1 MAKVSMKALMET
13 GVHFGHRTRKWNPR
27 MKSYIFTERNN
38 IHIID
43 LQQTLEALEIAYAL
57 VRDTIAA
64 GGRILFVGTKR
75 QAQETIE
82 LEAARCGMPYVN
94 ARWLG
99 GTLTNWQTIRSRIDE
114 LEGLERQR
122 DSGEI
127 DRLTKKEALGIM
139 RRIDK
144 LEGRLGGIREM
155 ISVPELLFVVDV
167 KREET
172 SIHEANLLNIPV
184 IALVDTNCDPT
195 NVDFVIPSNDDAI
208 RAIKLMTSKIADAVL
223 EGMALRK
230 DEEEELVAVGPL
242 ELESAAEIEM
252 TDEELLGEATLAKL
266 MSGEFDE
273 KLVSEDS
280 GTDAEEVADEPVS
293 EEVAD
298 EPGMEAVDLEE
309 AELLEEVAVA
319 EESEALEEAEEE
331 VVEASESAAVDEKED
346 EA

>member
-1 MAKVSMKALMET
+1 MAVVTMKALLET

-82 LEAARCGMPYVN
+82 LEAKRCMMPYVN

-114 LEGLERQR
+114 LQGLERRR
-122 DSGEI
+122 DSGEL

-155 ISVPELLFVVDV
+155 MSVPDLLFVVDV
-167 KREET
+167 RREET
-172 SIHEANLLNIPV
+172 AIHEANLLNIPV

-195 NVDFVIPSNDDAI
+195 NVDYVIPSNDDAI
-208 RAIKLMTSKIADAVL
+208 RAIKLMTSKIADAVI
-223 EGMALRK
+223 EGLALRK
-230 DEEEELVAVGPL
+230 DEEEELVALGPL
-242 ELESAAEIEM
+242 ELEAAAEIEM

-273 KLVSEDS
+273 KSVTEAMVEDS
-280 GTDAEEVADEPVS
+280 EKVDDEL
-293 EEVAD
+293 E
-298 EPGMEAVDLEE
+298 MEALDLEE
-309 AELLEEVAVA
+309 AELLEEREV
-319 EESEALEEAEEE
+319 EEE
-331 VVEASESAAVDEKED
+331 IEVDEGSEEEGVEVTESSTVEEEED

>member
-1 MAKVSMKALMET
+1 MKALLET

-64 GGRILFVGTKR
+64 GGRLLFVGTKR

-82 LEAARCGMPYVN
+82 LEAKRCMMPYVN

-114 LEGLERQR
+114 LQGLERRR
-122 DSGEI
+122 DSGEL

-155 ISVPELLFVVDV
+155 ISVPDLLFVVDV
-167 KREET
+167 RREET
-172 SIHEANLLNIPV
+172 AIHEANLLNIPV

-195 NVDFVIPSNDDAI
+195 NVDYVIPSNDDAI
-208 RAIKLMTSKIADAVL
+208 RAIKLMTSKIADAVI
-223 EGMALRK
+223 EGLALRK
-230 DEEEELVAVGPL
+230 DEEEELVALGPL
-242 ELESAAEIEM
+242 ELEAAAEIEM

-273 KLVSEDS
+273 KSVTEAMVEDS
-280 GTDAEEVADEPVS
+280 EKVDDEL
-293 EEVAD
+293 E
-298 EPGMEAVDLEE
+298 MEALDLEE
-309 AELLEEVAVA
+309 AELLEEREV
-319 EESEALEEAEEE
+319 EEE
-331 VVEASESAAVDEKED
+331 IEVDEGSEEEGVEVTESSTVEEEED

>member
-1 MAKVSMKALMET
+1 MAVVSMKALLET

-82 LEAARCGMPYVN
+82 LEATRCMMPYVN

-114 LEGLERQR
+114 LKDLERRR
-122 DSGEI
+122 DSGEL

-155 ISVPELLFVVDV
+155 ISVPDLLFVVDV
-167 KREET
+167 RREET
-172 SIHEANLLNIPV
+172 AIHEANLLNIPV

-195 NVDFVIPSNDDAI
+195 HVDYVIPSNDDAI
-208 RAIKLMTSKIADAVL
+208 RAIKLMTSKIADAVI
-223 EGMALRK
+223 EGLALRK

-242 ELESAAEIEM
+242 ELEAEVEVEM

-273 KLVSEDS
+273 KSVAEAMDID
-280 GTDAEEVADEPVS
+280 TDEVDEELE
-293 EEVAD
+293 
-298 EPGMEAVDLEE
+298 MEALDLEE
-309 AELLEEVAVA
+309 AELLEEGEVV
-319 EESEALEEAEEE
+319 EEMEALEGSEEE
-331 VVEASESAAVDEKED
+331 GIEPSESPAVEEEED

>member
-1 MAKVSMKALMET
+1 MAVLTMKALLET

-82 LEAARCGMPYVN
+82 LESKRCMMPYVN

-114 LEGLERQR
+114 LDDLERRR
-122 DSGEI
+122 DSGEL
-127 DRLTKKEALGIM
+127 DRLTKKEALGIT

-155 ISVPELLFVVDV
+155 TSVPDLLFIVDV
-167 KREET
+167 RREET
-172 SIHEANLLNIPV
+172 AIHEANLLNIPV

-195 NVDFVIPSNDDAI
+195 IIDYVIPSNDDAI

-223 EGMALRK
+223 EGLALRK
-230 DEEEELVAVGPL
+230 DEEELAAEGPL
-242 ELESAAEIEM
+242 ELEAATEIEM
-252 TDEELLGEATLAKL
+252 ADEELLGEATLAKL
-266 MSGEFDE
+266 KSGEFDE
-273 KLVSEDS
+273 KQVPEDE
-280 GTDAEEVADEPVS
+280 GAA
-293 EEVAD
+293 
-298 EPGMEAVDLEE
+298 
-309 AELLEEVAVA
+309 
-319 EESEALEEAEEE
+319 
-331 VVEASESAAVDEKED
+331 VEASEDVEKLADADEEEAQLLAETEAAGEGEDSEQAETVDDEETKSAKED